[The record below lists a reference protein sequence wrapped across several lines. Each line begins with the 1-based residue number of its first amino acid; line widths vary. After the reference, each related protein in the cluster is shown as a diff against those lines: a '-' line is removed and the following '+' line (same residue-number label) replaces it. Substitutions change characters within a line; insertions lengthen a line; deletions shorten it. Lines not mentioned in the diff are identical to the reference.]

1 MGNYNSY
8 IYNSEEPIPQTMDI
22 SDTESED
29 TLVINKSYSDS
40 TLEIMTENQRE
51 KIVKAVG
58 ELDVN
63 NKKLENAISCIYL
76 RDKMR
81 DGFEKKIS
89 ELNNEL
95 IDTQNE
101 VEQLHFINTRLRHK
115 YNKDILTKNQEIKK
129 IREQLGIMNL
139 KYESLLSKKNE

>member
-29 TLVINKSYSDS
+29 TLVINRSYSDS
-40 TLEIMTENQRE
+40 TLEIMSESQRE

-63 NKKLENAISCIYL
+63 NKKVENAISCIYL

-89 ELNNEL
+89 ELNDEL

-115 YNKDILTKNQEIKK
+115 YNKDITIKNQEIKK

>member
-40 TLEIMTENQRE
+40 TLEVMSESQRE

-63 NKKLENAISCIYL
+63 NKMKNKLL
-76 RDKMR
+76 L
-81 DGFEKKIS
+81 KIS
-89 ELNNEL
+89 KIVICNFFLFILN
-95 IDTQNE
+95 
-101 VEQLHFINTRLRHK
+101 
-115 YNKDILTKNQEIKK
+115 
-129 IREQLGIMNL
+129 
-139 KYESLLSKKNE
+139 